1 MRELREILERIE
13 TIVEDRRSAAL
24 ATVIATSGSTYRRPG
39 ARMLITESDC
49 VGAVSA
55 GCLEEEVI
63 SVSRRVIETGRPERL
78 RFDTTEEMDVVAG
91 TGLGCR
97 GTIDVF
103 VEPLDA
109 ERAAVYRKLRRALD
123 EDRVCELA
131 IEVGMGKH
139 ALFIHGDLQIDEL
152 RDPALLEHTQRDL
165 SGLSPQQ
172 STMVCR
178 YEHQG
183 RTVQLYLERID
194 PPPKLVVFGAG
205 YDAQPLV
212 RFAKQLGFRV
222 TVVDHRPT
230 YLTNERFPCADALVL
245 AHPRE
250 APERVAVD
258 GRTFL
263 VILTHN
269 YFHDLEL
276 LKWTL
281 PSQAPYVGQI
291 GPRTRTED
299 LLAEIEKEQG
309 PLPVEALA
317 KLHAPVGLDL
327 GAETPEEIALSV
339 LSEILAVKSGRTG
352 RFLRE
357 RQGPIHGSAG

>member
-1 MRELREILERIE
+1 MSGLSRILERINKVLAKGQLA
-13 TIVEDRRSAAL
+13 TL

-39 ARMLITESDC
+39 ARMLVTESEY
-49 VGAVSA
+49 VGTVSA
-55 GCLEEEVI
+55 GCLEDEVI
-63 SVSRRVIETGRPERL
+63 SVSQRVIRSRQPERL
-78 RFDTTEEMDVVAG
+78 CFDTTEEMDVVAG

-97 GTIDVF
+97 GTIHVLI
-103 VEPLDA
+103 EPLDA
-109 ERAAVYRKLRRALD
+109 ERAGVYCKLGRALD

-131 IEVGMGKH
+131 IEVGTGKH
-139 ALFIHGDLQIDEL
+139 ALFSHGNLQIDEL
-152 RDPALLEHTQRDL
+152 RDPALLERAQRDL
-165 SGLSPQQ
+165 AGLSPRQ
-172 STMVCR
+172 SAMFCR
-178 YEHQG
+178 YEHRG
-183 RTVQLYLERID
+183 RTVELYLERID

-212 RFAKQLGFRV
+212 RFAKELGFRV

-230 YLTNERFPCADALVL
+230 YLTNERFPSADTLVL

-250 APERVAVD
+250 APSKLQID
-258 GRTFL
+258 GRTFV

-269 YFHDLEL
+269 YLHDLEL
-276 LKWTL
+276 LKQAL
-281 PSQAPYVGQI
+281 LSQAPYVGQI
-291 GPRTRTED
+291 GPRTRTEE

-339 LSEILAVKSGRTG
+339 LGEILAVKSGRTG

-357 RQGPIHGSAG
+357 HQGPIHG